1 MPSTFTD
8 NTGIEKIADGE
19 QSGLWGQTTNL
30 NLDIVDRALNGVGA
44 IALSGTTHTLTTT
57 AGALSDGQFAVLVFG
72 GTPSGTNTVTIAPN
86 TAQKTYFVINS
97 SGEDVILT
105 QGSGST
111 VTIPDGE
118 KDIIVAD
125 GAGAGAAVVS
135 LASDLSGLFPFDQNL
150 KDFVDTFT
158 LPTTDGTSGQ
168 ALVTDGSGNVS
179 FGDAGIGFGKA
190 VAAALIFG

>member
-1 MPSTFTD
+1 MPSTFTG

-30 NLDIVDRALNGVGA
+30 NLDIVDRALNGVGV

-57 AGALSDGQFAVLVFG
+57 PGTLSDGQFAVLVFG

-105 QGSGST
+105 QGSGPT

-125 GAGAGAAVVS
+125 GAGVGAAVVS